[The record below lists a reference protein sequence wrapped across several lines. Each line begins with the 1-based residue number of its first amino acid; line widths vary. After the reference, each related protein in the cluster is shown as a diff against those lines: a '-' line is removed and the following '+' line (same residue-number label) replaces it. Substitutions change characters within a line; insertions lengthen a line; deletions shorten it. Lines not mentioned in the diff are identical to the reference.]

1 MTNGKERVNKGFVS
15 TAVIGSVLVMVILIV
30 ITVWASRKTVS
41 TTDEAVAA
49 VSSFYLEAMAD
60 YRARTVNNL
69 INNNFDHMEVALN
82 VIKDSNISSQ
92 EELRN
97 TLGNTKK
104 LLSLN
109 RFALVDDDN
118 VVYTQYTTYMGGSR
132 YDFLS
137 PDKLSERVVS
147 TVNMYGS
154 SKLLCLA
161 IPTDGLVIMGKP
173 FKACF
178 VLIDIKDISDLL
190 LLEDHGTTYFALYTK
205 NGGNLSDTDLGPIK
219 ADNNILDKTKDH
231 ISPVAWEKLLADFEE
246 GKEGNLTLMWDGIQE
261 TLCYAPVPN
270 TGWMMAIL
278 IHDNLIHEQ
287 FREMSESNHLVS
299 RILIVVTLVSMGA
312 FSSVLL
318 LQLRKASRARLES
331 EMENS
336 RFFKSM
342 ANSDSLTG
350 VRNKHAYS
358 EYESKLNEKIRS
370 GELKDGIAVLVC
382 DINGLKIVNDT
393 QGHAAG
399 DRLIKD
405 ACDLICEHFTH
416 GAVFR
421 IGGDEFVVILQ
432 DRGYEEMD
440 ENLAAINREAEEN
453 IERGKVVVAVGHSV
467 LTEEDEQIRDVFGR
481 ADSLMYKRKQ
491 ELKAMGAKSR

>member
-15 TAVIGSVLVMVILIV
+15 TAVIGSALVMVILIV

-137 PDKLSERVVS
+137 SDKLSERVVS
-147 TVNMYGS
+147 TINLYGS

-178 VLIDIKDISDLL
+178 ILIDIKDISNLL

-205 NGGNLSDTDLGPIK
+205 TGGNLSDTDLGPIK
-219 ADNNILDKTKDH
+219 AGNNILDKTKDH
-231 ISPVAWEKLLADFEE
+231 ISPAAWEKLLADFEE

-278 IHDNLIHEQ
+278 IHENLIHEQ

-299 RILIVVTLVSMGA
+299 RILIIVTLVSMGA

-318 LQLRKASRARLES
+318 LQLRRASRARLES

-336 RFFKSM
+336 RLFKNM

-405 ACDLICEHFTH
+405 ACDLICEHFSH

-432 DRGYEEMD
+432 DRGYEKMD
-440 ENLAAINREAEEN
+440 DSLAAINREVEEN
-453 IERGKVVVAVGHSV
+453 IEKGKVVVAVGHSV
-467 LTEEDEQIRDVFGR
+467 LTEEDEQIHDVFER